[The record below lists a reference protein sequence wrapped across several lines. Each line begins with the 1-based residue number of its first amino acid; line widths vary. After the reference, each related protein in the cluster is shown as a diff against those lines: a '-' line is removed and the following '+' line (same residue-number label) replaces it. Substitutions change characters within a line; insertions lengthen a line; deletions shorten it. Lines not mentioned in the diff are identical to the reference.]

1 MLISQALIGNLYRSH
16 SLARKGQEGIIQ
28 FAERRS
34 QCDKHFTNSE
44 NTEYA
49 YLVTVRPTFTRVTMP
64 QKDFHAT
71 LWVGVDSE

>member
-49 YLVTVRPTFTRVTMP
+49 YLITVRPENSN
-64 QKDFHAT
+64 KDFHAT
-71 LWVGVDSE
+71 MWVGVDND